1 MRLFEGTPFDI
12 PPKCERCGLL
22 ERDCQCPPL
31 PKPRTPPEQQTAH
44 VGVEKRKKGKIA
56 TVIRGLAD
64 DGYLDQVLT
73 TLKTACGAGGTV
85 KDGEIE
91 IQGDHLARVQQL
103 LRDQGYR
110 VKP

>member
-12 PPKCERCGLL
+12 PPKCDRCGEL
-22 ERDCQCPPL
+22 ERDCKCPPL
-31 PKPRTPPEQQTAH
+31 PKPTVPPSQLTAR
-44 VGVEKRKKGKIA
+44 VSVEKRKKGKIA
-56 TVIRGLAD
+56 TVIRGLAE
-64 DGYLDQVLT
+64 GGHLDLLLT

-85 KDGEIE
+85 KDGEVE

-103 LRDQGYR
+103 LRDAGYR